1 MKLRVASLLLALGF
15 ISAPVFAQGPPAGA
29 GPGNNLA
36 AQVAALSERVA
47 KLEGNIV
54 ATDLAGTYSVV
65 VLNTEFRGSA
75 RRLPATPLNPPR
87 SPRR

>member
-1 MKLRVASLLLALGF
+1 LGSSRHQFSRKALPQALA
-15 ISAPVFAQGPPAGA
+15 
-29 GPGNNLA
+29 PGNNLA

-65 VLNTEFRGSA
+65 VLNTDMSGV
-75 RRLPATPLNPPR
+75 PPGDSR
-87 SPRR
+87 QPR